1 MISVRIFAGVLLAF
15 SSLFAGPHVTAAATP
30 SEMLAQ
36 MRAAHGGEALM
47 SLTSA
52 RMRLY
57 TRNPGDKLPHV
68 ADMHYDFQ
76 NKAIAKEETSEGGL
90 ERKIAGAGRGYSFIG
105 GHCAPLPEAEENR
118 MMRSLYSNFLF
129 LLSDSQTILAPADP
143 GAPTTA
149 PYAGL
154 DWYNI
159 YRPGWKGFHIGI
171 DPETSLISALWFG
184 GKSYGREFEYRRID
198 GVMWPFR
205 FEMYEGN
212 KLVSSGHFSDLVFSR
227 TGDDEI
233 KVPDY
238 CMQLLTPK

>member
-1 MISVRIFAGVLLAF
+1 MISVRVFASLLLAV
-15 SSLFAGPHVTAAATP
+15 SCLFTAPPLRAAATP

-68 ADMHYDFQ
+68 TDMHYDFQ
-76 NKAIAKEETSEGGL
+76 NRAIAKEETSEGGL
-90 ERKIAGAGRGYSFIG
+90 ERKLAGAGRGYSFIG
-105 GHCAPLPEAEENR
+105 GHCAPLPESEEKR
-118 MMRSLYSNFLF
+118 LMQALYSNFLF
-129 LLSDSQTILAPADP
+129 LLGDNQTILAPAET
-143 GAPTTA
+143 GAPTTG

-154 DWYNI
+154 AWYNI
-159 YRPGWKGFHIGI
+159 YRPGWKGFHIGVN
-171 DPETSLISALWFG
+171 PETSLISALWFG
-184 GKSYGREFEYRRID
+184 GTSYGREFDYRRID

-205 FEMYEGN
+205 FEIYDGS
-212 KLVSSGHFSDLVFSR
+212 KLTNSGHFSDLVFSR

-233 KVPDY
+233 KVPEY